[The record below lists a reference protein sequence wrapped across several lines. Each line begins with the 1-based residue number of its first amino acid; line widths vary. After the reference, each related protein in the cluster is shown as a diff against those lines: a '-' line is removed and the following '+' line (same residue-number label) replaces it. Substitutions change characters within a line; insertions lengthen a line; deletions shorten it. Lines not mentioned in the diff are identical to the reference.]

1 MKKLIVLYLSS
12 AYTNIENLN
21 NLNKYY
27 KKFRPGIK
35 HDLIICFKNLSLK
48 ELKRRK
54 KILRK
59 IKYKEFVDPSLKNDH
74 EWGSI

>member
-21 NLNKYY
+21 NFIKYY

-54 KILRK
+54 K
-59 IKYKEFVDPSLKNDH
+59 F
-74 EWGSI
+74 